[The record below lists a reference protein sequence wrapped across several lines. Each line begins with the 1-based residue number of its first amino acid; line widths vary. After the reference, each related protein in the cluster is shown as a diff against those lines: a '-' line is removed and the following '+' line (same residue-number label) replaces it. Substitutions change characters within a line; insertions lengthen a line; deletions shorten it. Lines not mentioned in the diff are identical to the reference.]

1 VADHAPAAAHAEQRA
16 GIIAGAA
23 AYVVWGLLTIY
34 WKQLGDFDAF
44 ELIGWRIT
52 AAAVVMAV
60 VLTFTRGWRRLAV
73 VLQQRALLL
82 RVAAA
87 SVLLTVN
94 WTAYVSAV
102 VQGHVLETALGYFIA
117 PLGTVTVGVLVLHE
131 PLRAAQKVALGLA
144 AIAVVVLTISYGRV
158 PWLALLIAAS
168 WTAYGYLKKHVPLT
182 PVESMAAESFL
193 LVVPAVVLAV
203 AMASRP
209 DSIPSSAS
217 ATELSYRAA
226 QRARHG
232 GAADAVRLRSPTD
245 AAEHHRADAVHRAV
259 DELPDRLAALR
270 RTALGH
276 QAVRLRARLAGPG
289 RAHRR
294 LPAPRPPHLTA
305 TSTRRTESARLR
317 SASDSSRLPRRF
329 GHKNAAWDDSDT
341 EAGAVATD
349 VGADAEVARPRRDG
363 PLRQLQRVANDP
375 SKVSSRTR

>member
-1 VADHAPAAAHAEQRA
+1 MADHAPAAAHAEQRA

-193 LVVPAVVLAV
+193 LVVPAIVLAV
-203 AMASRP
+203 VMAGRP

-217 ATELSYRAA
+217 GGELAYALLSGLATVAPLMLFAYAA
-226 QRARHG
+226 QRMPLSIIGPMQYIVPSMNFLIGWQLYDEPLSATKLFG
-232 GAADAVRLRSPTD
+232 FALVWLGLAVLTADS
-245 AAEHHRADAVHRAV
+245 
-259 DELPDRLAALR
+259 LR
-270 RTALGH
+270 RA
-276 QAVRLRARLAGPG
+276 RRA
-289 RAHRR
+289 
-294 LPAPRPPHLTA
+294 
-305 TSTRRTESARLR
+305 
-317 SASDSSRLPRRF
+317 
-329 GHKNAAWDDSDT
+329 
-341 EAGAVATD
+341 
-349 VGADAEVARPRRDG
+349 
-363 PLRQLQRVANDP
+363 
-375 SKVSSRTR
+375 